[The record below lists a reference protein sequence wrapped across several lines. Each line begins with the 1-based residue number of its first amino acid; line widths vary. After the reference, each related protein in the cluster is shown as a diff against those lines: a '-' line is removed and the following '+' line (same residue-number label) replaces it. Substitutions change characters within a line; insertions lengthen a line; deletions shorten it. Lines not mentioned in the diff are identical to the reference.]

1 MDEIVRQAMARW
13 PHVPECFGWLGLDMR
28 GHWYL
33 RDEAAQACGA
43 FASGRPGARG
53 DRLQHEGLIAFIGR
67 NYEVDERGRWFFQNG
82 PQRVF
87 VELEFTPWIWRL
99 GDDGK
104 VQSHTGRPARV
115 DRVWVDELG
124 HVLLQTDLG
133 LGLVHSQDMHAVAER
148 IERGDWTPLTIESG
162 TLAARFGY
170 VPSPQALAPGS

>member
-1 MDEIVRQAMARW
+1 MDEIVRQAIAKW
-13 PHVPECFGWLGLDMR
+13 PNVPECFGWLGLDLR

-87 VELEFTPWIWRL
+87 VELELTPWIWRL
-99 GDDGK
+99 GDDGT

-115 DRVWVDELG
+115 ERAWVDELG
-124 HVLLQTDLG
+124 RVLLQADLG
-133 LGLVHSQDMHAVAER
+133 LGLVHSQDVAIAADR
-148 IERGDWTPLTIESG
+148 IEHGDWTPLAIESG
-162 TLAARFGY
+162 MLPTRFGY
-170 VPSPQALAPGS
+170 VPSPQALAQSG